1 MFCKR
6 NAQCT
11 VHPINAYVRSL
22 LHNYIHIYKH
32 SIEMQLLNTNWIG
45 IESNWIEWNGM
56 SKYAMRYI
64 ACNQPVCSVY
74 SVHDVNSLISKRV
87 IRTLL
92 YRIRRERNFNC
103 ESLLRATY
111 SRESSWINSHSNFN
125 ERIYK
130 MRWWLRQQ
138 MLYCNN
144 ISRAAAAAAA
154 LYLSAS

>member
-1 MFCKR
+1 MFSER

-11 VHPINAYVRSL
+11 VHPINAYVRSF
-22 LHNYIHIYKH
+22 HVIIYTYT
-32 SIEMQLLNTNWIG
+32 SIQLKCNCWIW
-45 IESNWIEWNGM
+45 IESELNQIELNWMEWNVQ
-56 SKYAMRYI
+56 I
-64 ACNQPVCSVY
+64 CNALFSLRSSCVQCVRCTLY

-111 SRESSWINSHSNFN
+111 SRESSWINSQSNFN
-125 ERIYK
+125 KRIYK

-138 MLYCNN
+138 ML
-144 ISRAAAAAAA
+144 
-154 LYLSAS
+154 